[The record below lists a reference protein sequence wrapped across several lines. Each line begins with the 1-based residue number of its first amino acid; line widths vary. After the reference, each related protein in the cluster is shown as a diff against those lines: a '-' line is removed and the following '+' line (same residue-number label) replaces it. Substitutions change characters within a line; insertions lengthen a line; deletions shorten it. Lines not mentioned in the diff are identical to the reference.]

1 MGTPKNPVFKE
12 DVPLCHLM
20 KGVPDPESRQSSGPV
35 RSNGPVCTSTS
46 RPLYSLSTAHLQ
58 ERVAVHITIIS
69 NVGEM
74 RDVGPAGGRGLMS
87 VSKAQ
92 GSGQALPCRV
102 KKAEECSAQLW
113 SGAGLDLW
121 LKNPSS
127 RATGDR

>member
-1 MGTPKNPVFKE
+1 MALCAHPPA
-12 DVPLCHLM
+12 VPFI
-20 KGVPDPESRQSSGPV
+20 D
-35 RSNGPVCTSTS
+35 
-46 RPLYSLSTAHLQ
+46 SLSTAHLQ

-102 KKAEECSAQLW
+102 KKAEECTAQLW